1 MTPGLPD
8 PEVAAAV
15 TESSQPQG
23 MAVEQTD
30 PAYGDITSGQN
41 PDLWLYRDRTVSL
54 LRRYFRVSIEVG
66 RLPSLLGRELFRT
79 KASAYRVT
87 TFEDAVIFVHDIERI
102 LDQLDD
108 FERSLIGK
116 IVLQDYTHDEAA
128 VQLGC
133 WRRTIGRRYTGAI
146 DRLSEMFLESGLLNR
161 LAGHS
166 LEAPEILSRG

>member
-8 PEVAAAV
+8 PEIFAPV
-15 TESSQPQG
+15 TESTKPEVAAS
-23 MAVEQTD
+23 EQTD
-30 PAYGDITSGQN
+30 PAYGDVSFGQN

-54 LRRYFRVSIEVG
+54 LRRYFRVSVEVG

-128 VQLGC
+128 MQLGC
-133 WRRTIGRRYTGAI
+133 WRRTVGRRYIETL
-146 DRLSEMFLESGLLNR
+146 DRLTETFLGNGLLTQ
-161 LAGHS
+161 LPGHG
-166 LEAPEILSRG
+166 LEAPKTLSRG